1 MSVSVS
7 VGSKR
12 GRGSPALFRT
22 NIPIPN
28 MTKEVRLASVSRT
41 RYPAVFALAVQP
53 NTWYSAV
60 PSTVRKQDFGAG
72 FGPFIFVEYIKRV
85 YVA

>member
-1 MSVSVS
+1 
-7 VGSKR
+7 
-12 GRGSPALFRT
+12 
-22 NIPIPN
+22 

-41 RYPAVFALAVQP
+41 RYAAVFALAVQP

-60 PSTVRKQDFGAG
+60 PRAVRKQDFGAG
-72 FGPFIFVEYIKRV
+72 FGPFIFVEYSKRM